1 ECQRQRRRL
10 PGGSID
16 SRQLLVQVSSP
27 PLSARTNPFHSA
39 GNFSLTVYGG
49 VTTCLF
55 AITQL
60 IHLLTTMPQYTFEM
74 AMTCDGCA
82 NAARRVLGK
91 LGDKVTVDKIDVG
104 TKQVVVTTDLP
115 ASDIL
120 EALKKT
126 GKEIKQL

>member
-1 ECQRQRRRL
+1 
-10 PGGSID
+10 
-16 SRQLLVQVSSP
+16 
-27 PLSARTNPFHSA
+27 
-39 GNFSLTVYGG
+39 
-49 VTTCLF
+49 
-55 AITQL
+55 
-60 IHLLTTMPQYTFEM
+60 YTFEM